1 MPSFTH
7 GPVTL
12 DYLDTGDGEPIVL
25 VHGFASTK
33 EVNWIYPGWV
43 TALTRAGR
51 RVIALDNR
59 GHGKSTRLYEPED
72 YHTVKMAE
80 DVRAL
85 LDHLG
90 IARADVMGY
99 SMGAR
104 IIAYLAL
111 DYPERVRA
119 AILGGLGIRLVDG
132 VGLPQ
137 SVAAALEAPALA
149 DVTDPVGR
157 TFRAFAE
164 QTRSDLKALAA
175 CIRGSRQTLSREEAA
190 RIRVP
195 LLIAV
200 GTKDDVAGSPHE
212 LAALI
217 PGAQVL
223 DIEGRDHML
232 AVGDRVFKDGVMAFL
247 EARP

>member
-7 GPVTL
+7 GPVEL
-12 DYLDTGDGEPIVL
+12 DYLDSGDGDPIVL

-33 EVNWIYPGWV
+33 EVNWVYPGWV
-43 TALTRAGR
+43 TVLMRAGR

-59 GHGKSTRLYEPED
+59 GHGQSTKLYQPED

-85 LDHLG
+85 LDRLG

-104 IIAYLAL
+104 ITAYLAL
-111 DYPERVRA
+111 DYPDRVRS

-137 SVAAALEAPALA
+137 SVADALEAPSLA

-164 QTRSDLKALAA
+164 QTKSDLKALAA
-175 CIRGSRQTLSREEAA
+175 CIRGSRQTLSREEAG
-190 RIRVP
+190 RISVP
-195 LLIAV
+195 LMTAV
-200 GTKDDVAGSPHE
+200 GTRDVVAGSPHE

-217 PGAQVL
+217 PGAQAF
-223 DIEGRDHML
+223 DIDGRDHML
-232 AVGDRVFKDGVMAFL
+232 AVGDRAYKDAALKFL
-247 EARP
+247 EARS